1 MSALKSRSLPWL
13 VVLMTTVCAKG
24 ATATQ
29 PSFDCG
35 TARQPLAA
43 AICSDPNLST
53 LDLSFAQAYQA
64 LRQQVGPASGDAVRQ
79 EAIDFQRNVIQTC
92 NLPPTVSGFEPSPY
106 TGCIARLYLAQRN
119 VWAGRLSGDAAEEA
133 GLAPQVVLQ
142 AQEMLRTDGY
152 LPADATVDGLFGT
165 TSRSALTAF
174 QLANQLSPSGFLS
187 RASATSL
194 LQAVKSNLGAAV
206 TSVPSRAVGQTVVPA
221 PNSAPSRATLA
232 LAKAEAE
239 KAKAEAVRAQ
249 AEAEK
254 AKAEATTQMAI
265 TSREA
270 AERQAQAQAAA
281 DAREK
286 AEALAQARRD
296 AAGTTP

>member
-1 MSALKSRSLPWL
+1 MSARNSFSLPWF
-13 VVLMTTVCAKG
+13 VVLMMAACGGRAN
-24 ATATQ
+24 ATQ
-29 PSFDCG
+29 PSFDCA
-35 TARQPLAA
+35 TAHQPLAA
-43 AICSDPNLST
+43 TICSDPNLST

-64 LRQQVGPASGDAVRQ
+64 LRQQVGPVSGDAVRQ

-92 NLPPTVSGFEPSPY
+92 NLPPTMSGFSPAPY
-106 TGCIARLYLAQRN
+106 TGCIAQLYLAQRN
-119 VWAGRLSGDAAEEA
+119 VWVGRLYGDAAEEA
-133 GLAPQVVLQ
+133 GLAPQVMLQ

-152 LPADATVDGLFGT
+152 LPADATVDGLFGA

-174 QLANQLSPSGFLS
+174 QLANQLPPSGFLS
-187 RASATSL
+187 RASAASL

-206 TSVPSRAVGQTVVPA
+206 ASVPTRVIGQTAAPVPS
-221 PNSAPSRATLA
+221 SAPSKATLA

-239 KAKAEAVRAQ
+239 KAKADAVRAQ

-254 AKAEATTQMAI
+254 AKAEAAFQMAI

-296 AAGTTP
+296 ASGAAP